1 MTHRTRTLTTL
12 SFFSL
17 ALTLGCDDGGP
28 DGADAPS
35 GSGGG
40 GPEVSVQTSSL
51 ERDLAPAVPDADR
64 SELAEGNR
72 AFAFDLYAALAGDDG
87 NLFLSP
93 YSISSALA
101 MTYAGARGDTEAEMA
116 ATLHFTLP
124 QAALHPALNQ
134 LDLELESRADAAPPP
149 SLPDGLPP
157 RLEITNAIWG
167 QQGYAF
173 EPVFLDTLAASYG
186 AGLRTLDFGADP
198 EGARGVIN
206 AWVADQTED
215 RIPDLIPEGA
225 ISPLVRLVLTNAIY
239 FLANWA
245 YPFEPQATSPGSFVT
260 AAGSEVT
267 VDVMHQTESL
277 PYAAG
282 DGWVAVSLP
291 YVGHQLSMLVVL
303 PDAGRFDE
311 VEAALGSELYATI
324 DASLTSAR
332 VALALPRWEVKSR
345 FQLAGVLA
353 ELGMPRAFQDGVAD
367 FSGMTA
373 AEALHISAVIHQ
385 TFVRVDEQGTEAAAA
400 TAVLMAGNALP
411 PEPVAVTVDRPFL
424 YLVRDEPTG
433 TLLFL
438 GRVTDPS

>member
-1 MTHRTRTLTTL
+1 MDLGTRVLTTPAAL
-12 SFFSL
+12 AL
-17 ALTLGCDDGGP
+17 ALTLACDDGGP
-28 DGADAPS
+28 DGADVPA

-40 GPEVSVQTSSL
+40 GPEISVQSSSL

-72 AFAFDLYAALAGDDG
+72 AFAFELYAALAGEDG

-101 MTYAGARGDTEAEMA
+101 MTYAGARGDTETEMA

-124 QAALHPALNQ
+124 QAALHPAMNQ
-134 LDLELESRADAAPPP
+134 LDLELESRADATPPP

-157 RLEITNAIWG
+157 RLEIADSLWG
-167 QQGYAF
+167 QEGYVF
-173 EPVFLDTLAASYG
+173 EPAFLDTLARNYG

-215 RIPDLIPEGA
+215 RISDLLPEGA
-225 ISPLVRLVLTNAIY
+225 ITPLVRLVLTNAIY

-245 YPFEPQATSPGSFVT
+245 SPFEPEATSPGPFVT

-291 YVGHQLSMLVVL
+291 YVGDQLSMLVVV

-311 VEAALGSELYATI
+311 VEAALGTELYAAI
-324 DASLTSAR
+324 DGALASQR
-332 VALALPRWEVKSR
+332 VALALPRWEVDSR
-345 FQLAGVLA
+345 FQLADVLS
-353 ELGMPRAFQDGVAD
+353 ELGMLQAFLDGEAD

-373 AEALHISAVIHQ
+373 AEPLHISSVIHQ
-385 TFVRVDEQGTEAAAA
+385 AFVSVDEQGTEAAAA
-400 TAVLMAGNALP
+400 TAVLMAGNSLP

>member
-1 MTHRTRTLTTL
+1 MTRRNDALTTL
-12 SFFSL
+12 SALAL
-17 ALTLGCDDGGP
+17 ALTLGCEDGGSH
-28 DGADAPS
+28 GTEAPA
-35 GSGGG
+35 GSGGS
-40 GPEVSVQTSSL
+40 GPEVLVQTSSL
-51 ERDLAPAVPDADR
+51 ERDLAPAVPVADR
-64 SELAEGNR
+64 SELAAGNR
-72 AFAFDLYAALAGDDG
+72 AFAFDLYAALAGEDG

-101 MTYAGARGDTEAEMA
+101 MTYAGARGDTAAEMA

-124 QAALHPALNQ
+124 PAALHPALNQ
-134 LDLELESRADAAPPP
+134 LDLELASRAAATPPP

-157 RLEITNAIWG
+157 RLEIANAIWG

-173 EPVFLDTLAASYG
+173 EPPFLDTLAVNYG

-215 RIPDLIPEGA
+215 RIRDLIPEGA

-245 YPFEPQATSPGSFVT
+245 SPFAPEATSPGPFVT
-260 AAGSEVT
+260 AAGREVT
-267 VDVMHQTESL
+267 VDVMHQTGFF

-291 YVGHQLSMLVVL
+291 YVGEQLSMLVVL

-311 VEAALGSELYATI
+311 VEAALGPGLYATI
-324 DASLTSAR
+324 DASLTAAR
-332 VALALPRWEVKSR
+332 VALALPKWEVQSR
-345 FQLAGVLA
+345 FQLAEVLA

-385 TFVRVDEQGTEAAAA
+385 AFVSVDEQGTEAAAA
-400 TAVLMAGNALP
+400 TAVLMAGSSLP
-411 PEPVAVTVDRPFL
+411 SEPVTVTVDRPFF